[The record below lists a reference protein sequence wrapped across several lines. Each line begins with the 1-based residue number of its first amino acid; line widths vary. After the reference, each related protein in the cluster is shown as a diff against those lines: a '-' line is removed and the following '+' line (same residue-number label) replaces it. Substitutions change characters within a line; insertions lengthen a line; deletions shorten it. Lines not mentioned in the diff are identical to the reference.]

1 MIHVIA
7 ISNPRLAQAFIDY
20 MATHQVHLTM
30 RPGHDG
36 QHVELWL
43 EDDTKLTIVQQ
54 ELEQFTRDPLNERY
68 QAASWQSG
76 DVNHSLKYHNNLNWQ
91 YLSRQAGPLTMT
103 VLILNI
109 AVYLWMQFSGDY
121 QVMSW
126 LAWPDNS
133 QHLELWRWVTHGLLH
148 FSLLHI
154 IFNLMWWWYLG
165 GQTEKRL
172 GTGKLFVITI
182 VSAVFSG
189 WGQSL
194 FSGSHFGGLS
204 GVVYALISYVWLTGE
219 RAPERGIGVPR
230 GLMAFSILWLIIGYF
245 DTFGLAIANAA
256 HFSGLIIGLLM
267 ALWDNR
273 HTFKNNTHNRHF

>member
-1 MIHVIA
+1 MIHVIT
-7 ISNPRLAQAFIDY
+7 ISNPRLAQGFIDY
-20 MATHQVHLTM
+20 MATHQVYLTM
-30 RPGHDG
+30 RPGHDE

-43 EDDTKLTIVQQ
+43 EDDSKLTMVQQ

-68 QAASWQSG
+68 QTASWQSG
-76 DVNHSLKYHNNLNWQ
+76 KVSHSLQYQNNLNWH
-91 YLSRQAGPLTMT
+91 YLSHQAGPLTMI

-109 AVYLWMQFSGDY
+109 AVYLWMQFAGDY

-133 QHLELWRWVTHGLLH
+133 QHMELWRWVTHGLLH

-204 GVVYALISYVWLTGE
+204 GVVYALIGYVWLTGE

-230 GLMAFSILWLIIGYF
+230 GLMAFSILWLIVGYF
-245 DTFGLAIANAA
+245 DTFGLSIANAA
-256 HFSGLIIGLLM
+256 HFSGLTIGLLM

-273 HTFKNNTHNRHF
+273 YTFKNNNQHF